1 MSSVSRPSR
10 TSSFVR
16 ASASSPLMRTPYRA
30 ATASYQPQ
38 RRGRPVTAPYSLPLS
53 RSRLPISPESSVGSG
68 PSPTRVVYAFT
79 TPSTPPIA
87 FGGSPSP
94 VQTPPTDALDEVTYG

>member
-1 MSSVSRPSR
+1 MRSSPSR
-10 TSSFVR
+10 TSSLV
-16 ASASSPLMRTPYRA
+16 SASVSRPLTRAPYRT
-30 ATASYQPQ
+30 ATASYHPQ

-53 RSRLPISPESSVGSG
+53 RSRLPISPVSSVGNG

-87 FGGSPSP
+87 FGGTPSP
-94 VQTPPTDALDEVTYG
+94 VQTPPMVALDEVTYG

>member
-1 MSSVSRPSR
+1 
-10 TSSFVR
+10 
-16 ASASSPLMRTPYRA
+16 MRTPYRT

-53 RSRLPISPESSVGSG
+53 RSRLPISPVSSVGNG

-79 TPSTPPIA
+79 TPITAPIARGPTPSPVHTPPIDA
-87 FGGSPSP
+87 F
-94 VQTPPTDALDEVTYG
+94 DDVTYGYVPWSISSNVPCAPSK